1 MKKETL
7 ILILR
12 WIAVLP
18 AAVAAAFGVTL
29 LGYLFSDVAP
39 SYNPLIGLFSSAA
52 AVAAGAYTAPS
63 GRKAVAIVLA
73 TIKSILP
80 IIGITL
86 AIITSSV
93 DEYKWYEWLNI
104 VAIIVGA
111 IAAAIYIWK
120 EES

>member
-7 ILILR
+7 ITILR

-18 AAVAAAFGVTL
+18 AAIAAGMGVTL
-29 LGYLFSDVAP
+29 LGYLFSDIDP

-63 GRKAVAIVLA
+63 GKKAVAIVLA
-73 TIKSILP
+73 TIKSMLP
-80 IIGITL
+80 MIGIVF
-86 AIITSSV
+86 AIIASTV

-104 VAIIVGA
+104 VAIIGGSIMV
-111 IAAAIYIWK
+111 AIYIWK